1 MEPALEIGKIY
12 LFENFTVKEYREE
25 DKFRCIMKEIQ
36 IIFSSE
42 TKVSD
47 LDESEVCIDRAG
59 FDFYDIADLKEL
71 TKQTTYLTDVIGVIL
86 DAEINLAKFNNKR
99 GRVTEWHEEVDVSN
113 VGASTFYLNY
123 DHYSVNHLRTMLKGP
138 DFKEYPKSMVHFEPL
153 QVLTIKQIKE
163 LGEDYIEKKVLC
175 NVKVKKVQRQE
186 KWFKYICTSCYKET
200 NWLEQTHSCICVPRE
215 EDDNQFP
222 KHLETIVDEHNR
234 FQIQIQRGQNS
245 KDPYIYVAKDMIKQY
260 PSEVNSVDTDS
271 NQPRPLEESY
281 GEPSASTF
289 HIDTMSEN
297 N

>member
-1 MEPALEIGKIY
+1 
-12 LFENFTVKEYREE
+12 
-25 DKFRCIMKEIQ
+25 MKEIQ

-99 GRVTEWHEEVDVSN
+99 GEPQTNINFTISDGKSKVKVTFWDGLAELFNESINEDFQWPLIIIIASGRVTEWHEVDVSN
-113 VGASTFYLNY
+113 VGATTFYLNY
-123 DHYSVNHLRTMLKGP
+123 DHYNVNHLRTMLKGP

-163 LGEDYIEKKVLC
+163 LGEDYIKKEVLC
-175 NVKVKKVQRQE
+175 NVKVKNVMGHVSD
-186 KWFKYICTSCYKET
+186 I
-200 NWLEQTHSCICVPRE
+200 LEQ

-222 KHLETIVDEHNR
+222 KHLETIVDEHYR

-271 NQPRPLEESY
+271 N
-281 GEPSASTF
+281 
-289 HIDTMSEN
+289 
-297 N
+297 